1 LDRIRFLFAAKK
13 DYSELAVFCKNKEAR
28 KPLKKIL
35 ASKGVARVAV
45 AKSGNGE
52 IVGKALLYVLPW
64 TARKNSS
71 RAIIAEVFV
80 REGYRNKG
88 IATRLVKFCIK
99 QAKKS
104 ACDVQI
110 DRVEP
115 QNKVAVR
122 IYKKIFPKKKI
133 VFST

>member
-1 LDRIRFLFAAKK
+1 MDRIRFLFAAKK

-99 QAKKS
+99 PL
-104 ACDVQI
+104 QI
-110 DRVEP
+110 FVG
-115 QNKVAVR
+115 
-122 IYKKIFPKKKI
+122 
-133 VFST
+133 VFSERGEIACGQDPSVYWD